1 MLENG
6 YAMFDEQHKGTGDIV
21 PVDCVEG
28 YNIVGGHSTTCLAD
42 GSWSKAVNCRIKGLL
57 FFRNSLYLY
66 DIKCL
71 LVLVSFNLLTFT

>member
-42 GSWSKAVNCRIKGLL
+42 GSWSKAVQCRIKGLL
-57 FFRNSLYLY
+57 LFFATVN
-66 DIKCL
+66 
-71 LVLVSFNLLTFT
+71 TFTSIAFTKSWV